1 MSLETLELLANW
13 VKKGYPVYFL
23 EHLPLQINTFH
34 ASEDQLARWKNAKES
49 MLLQVFSDPTDILA
63 KRGVTR
69 EKIADQGL
77 SFIRK
82 KSELGYTYFLTNLS
96 NQFQEGIISLA
107 KIGTD
112 FEISDPLT
120 GQKTVK
126 HVPKLSAF
134 FLQLNPGQSAFIRS
148 LPAKKRAS
156 SETVPA
162 QAVETALVPVTP
174 IRVQFTKGAPSIP
187 LPLSLAT
194 LTYWTQDPSTH
205 DFWGTGNYRFSF
217 SLAADQIAA
226 CRILHFDKIRDWA
239 RVKINGKD
247 LGIVW
252 SLPYQIQIP
261 AGVLKEENTIEI
273 AVTNVSANRIR
284 KLDRDKVVWKNFYE
298 INFVDINYVP
308 FDASKWAVTES
319 GLQGKL
325 FFTNR

>member
-1 MSLETLELLANW
+1 MELLASW

-34 ASEDQLARWKNAKES
+34 ASEEILARWNTAKES

-63 KRGVTR
+63 KRGVAR
-69 EKIADQGL
+69 ESIADQGI
-77 SFIRK
+77 SFLRK
-82 KSELGYTYFLTNLS
+82 KSEQGYTYFLSNLS
-96 NQFQEGIISLA
+96 NQFQEGTISLA
-107 KIGTD
+107 KIGSD
-112 FEISDPLT
+112 FEVWDPLT
-120 GQKTVK
+120 GQKSAK
-126 HVPKLSAF
+126 HATKSGAF

-148 LPAKKRAS
+148 LPVKKRGVA
-156 SETVPA
+156 EAMPGTV
-162 QAVETALVPVTP
+162 VETALLPLAP
-174 IRVQFTKGAPSIP
+174 IRVQFTKGAPTLPSP
-187 LPLSLAT
+187 LTIASLN
-194 LTYWTQDPSTH
+194 YWTLDPSTH
-205 DFWGTGNYRFSF
+205 DFWGTGNYSFSF
-217 SLAADQIAA
+217 SLEYDQISG
-226 CRILHFDKIRDWA
+226 CKVLHFDKIRDWA

-261 AGVLKEENTIEI
+261 AGLLKEQNTIEI

-284 KLDRDKVVWKNFYE
+284 KLDREKVVWKNFYE

>member
-77 SFIRK
+77 SFLRK

-96 NQFQEGIISLA
+96 NQFQEGSISLA

-112 FEISDPLT
+112 FEIWDPMT
-120 GQKTVK
+120 GQKTAK
-126 HVPKLSAF
+126 HVSKLGTF

-148 LPAKKRAS
+148 LPAKKRGSA
-156 SETVPA
+156 EAVPG
-162 QAVETALVPVTP
+162 QAVETALVPETP

-187 LPLSLAT
+187 SPLTLASLS
-194 LTYWTQDPSTH
+194 YWTQDASTH
-205 DFWGTGNYRFSF
+205 DFWGTGSYRFSF

-226 CRILHFDKIRDWA
+226 CRVLHFDKIRDWA

-261 AGVLKEENTIEI
+261 PGILKEQNTIEI

-284 KLDRDKVVWKNFYE
+284 KLDREKVVWKNFYE